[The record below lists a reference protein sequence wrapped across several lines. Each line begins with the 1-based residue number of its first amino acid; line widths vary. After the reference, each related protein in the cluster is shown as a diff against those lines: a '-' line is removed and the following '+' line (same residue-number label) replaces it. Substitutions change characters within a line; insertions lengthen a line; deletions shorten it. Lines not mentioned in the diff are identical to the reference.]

1 MVLEDKKLGIVYVD
15 EAGKP
20 HSPLQITLV
29 NDEELKRF
37 ANDEIIKKYIEDFKP
52 DLICIAANCR
62 RAQTLRNAIRAIRD
76 NNLNE
81 DIPFPFCSLYPYE
94 IPSLVAKQKKI

>member
-15 EAGKP
+15 ETGNG

-29 NDEELKRF
+29 NDDELKRF

-52 DLICIAANCR
+52 ESILIGANCR
-62 RAQTLRNAIRAIRD
+62 RAQTLRKAIRENIA
-76 NNLNE
+76 
-81 DIPFPFCSLYPYE
+81 FCSLCPYE
-94 IPSLVAKQKKI
+94 IPSLVAKQKRLEGST